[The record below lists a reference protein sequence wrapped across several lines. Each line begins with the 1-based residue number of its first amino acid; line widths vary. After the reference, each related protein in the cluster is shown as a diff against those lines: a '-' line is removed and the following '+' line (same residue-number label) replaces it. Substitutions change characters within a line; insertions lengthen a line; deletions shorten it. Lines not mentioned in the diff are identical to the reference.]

1 MKALK
6 TLWNVTPAVIIGKKM
21 HQANK
26 NRQARKKLQPK
37 KAKVK
42 VLTLSGMYYSSHPDI
57 HGYTTL
63 TLEFGEDNVRVLNKK
78 DVVRTFGWD
87 EIISYEN
94 ESEDK
99 SQVQTSQRITATR
112 MVAVGV
118 FALAAPKKSK
128 SGNITSKFYDVLHT
142 TSGDIELD
150 VVIDSGGIGGSIGDA
165 SRSIATFA
173 INRRTG
179 QTIAVRRFVAEHA
192 KAKVPNQTLSN
203 PVDQIQKLAELK
215 EQGYLTQKE
224 FDLKK
229 KELLGL

>member
-1 MKALK
+1 MKALR
-6 TLWNVTPAVIIGKKM
+6 TLWNITPAVIIGKKI

-37 KAKVK
+37 QAKVK
-42 VLTLSGMYYSSHPDI
+42 VLELSGAYYSSHPDI
-57 HGYTTL
+57 HGYTAL
-63 TLEFGEDNVRVLNKK
+63 KLEFGEDKVRVLNKK
-78 DVVRTFGWD
+78 DVVKTFGWD
-87 EIISYEN
+87 EIIGYEN

-112 MVAVGV
+112 MLAVGV

-142 TSGDIELD
+142 TTGDIELD
-150 VVIDSGGIGGSIGDA
+150 VIIDSGGMGGSIGDM
-165 SRSIATFA
+165 SRSVANLA
-173 INRRTG
+173 INRRVS

-192 KAKVPNQTLSN
+192 KAKVAQQT
-203 PVDQIQKLAELK
+203 PGDPTDQVRKLAELK

-229 KELLGL
+229 KELLRL